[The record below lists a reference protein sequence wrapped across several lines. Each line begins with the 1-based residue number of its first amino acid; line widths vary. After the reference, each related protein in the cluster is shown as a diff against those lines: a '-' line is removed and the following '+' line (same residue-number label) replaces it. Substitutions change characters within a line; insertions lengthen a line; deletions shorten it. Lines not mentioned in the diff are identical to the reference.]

1 MKTGLVL
8 IFYLKKIYTKLSFN
22 QCKSKVKYEIFQL
35 SLKECQISDQKLSI
49 SKTIFPILNISK
61 LEKSRKGIVDSI
73 KTTFFYTNNWITHE
87 NENIELIDLGQVG

>member
-1 MKTGLVL
+1 MKTGFVL
-8 IFYLKKIYTKLSFN
+8 IFYFEKSIQNYLLINVNQKLNMKSFN
-22 QCKSKVKYEIFQL
+22 L
-35 SLKECQISDQKLSI
+35 ALKECQISDQKLSI